1 MSNTTSLYRTVAA
14 FMQAR
19 SEAVEEYRLMTRRYA
34 PARGSELHT
43 NEMDK
48 ARKKRDKTISDAQFI
63 AKQEIRETLKAMAEK
78 AYKIKMQPPTEEQLR
93 ILQMLNLKER
103 LTEAECI
110 GAANAMD
117 GNATALAL
125 VDELATKS
133 GVVHI
138 PFARSMAV
146 KTYDPATAR
155 YAIKELAEA
164 CYEIVNNTTGA
175 SKVALLAK
183 QRHQRQYGGTFDP
196 YELPQEE
203 PFKDES
209 DFYEQMNIPLSAF
222 SAAVD

>member
-1 MSNTTSLYRTVAA
+1 MNTTNLYRAVAD
-14 FMQAR
+14 FMTAR
-19 SEAVEEYRLMTRRYA
+19 SEAIEEYLLMTRRYA
-34 PARGSELHT
+34 SAKGSQMYIDK
-43 NEMDK
+43 MDE
-48 ARKKRDKTISDAQFI
+48 AAKKRDKAISNAQSI
-63 AKQEIRETLKAMAEK
+63 AKREIRETLLAMVDKAD
-78 AYKIKMQPPTEEQLR
+78 KIKMQPPTAEQVRL
-93 ILQMLNLKER
+93 LQLLKMKDR

-117 GNATALAL
+117 GNTACLAL

-133 GVVHI
+133 GVLHTS
-138 PFARSMAV
+138 FARSLTV

-155 YAIKELAEA
+155 LAIKELADA
-164 CYEIVNNTTGA
+164 CYDIVNNTTGA
-175 SKVALLAK
+175 SKVALLTK

-222 SAAVD
+222 SSAVD

>member
-1 MSNTTSLYRTVAA
+1 MNTTNLYRAVAD
-14 FMQAR
+14 FMTAR
-19 SEAVEEYRLMTRRYA
+19 SEAIEEYLLMTRRYA
-34 PARGSELHT
+34 SAKGSELHT
-43 NEMDK
+43 TEMDK
-48 ARKKRDKTISDAQFI
+48 ARKKRDKTISDAQAI

-78 AYKIKMQPPTEEQLR
+78 ADKIALRAPTAEQIRLLQLLKM
-93 ILQMLNLKER
+93 KDR
-103 LTEAECI
+103 LTEAECT

-117 GNATALAL
+117 GNAACLAL
-125 VDELATKS
+125 VDELARKS
-133 GVVHI
+133 GVLHTSYV
-138 PFARSMAV
+138 RSLAV

-155 YAIKELAEA
+155 YAIKELADA

-175 SKVALLAK
+175 SKVALLTK

-196 YELPQEE
+196 YELPPEE

>member
-1 MSNTTSLYRTVAA
+1 MNTTNLYRAVAD
-14 FMQAR
+14 FMTAR
-19 SEAVEEYRLMTRRYA
+19 SEAVEEYLLMTRRYA
-34 PARGSELHT
+34 SAKGSQMYT
-43 NEMDK
+43 DK
-48 ARKKRDKTISDAQFI
+48 IDEAAKKRDKAISNAQSI
-63 AKQEIRETLKAMAEK
+63 AKREIRETLLAMVDKAD
-78 AYKIKMQPPTEEQLR
+78 KIKMQPPTEEQLR

-103 LTEAECI
+103 VTEAECV
-110 GAANAMD
+110 GAANAME

-133 GVVHI
+133 GVLHI

-155 YAIKELAEA
+155 LAIKELAEA

-175 SKVALLAK
+175 SKVALLTK

-222 SAAVD
+222 SSAVD

>member
-1 MSNTTSLYRTVAA
+1 MNTTNLYRAVAD
-14 FMQAR
+14 FMTAR
-19 SEAVEEYRLMTRRYA
+19 SEAVEEYLLMTRRYA
-34 PARGSELHT
+34 SAKGSQMYIDK
-43 NEMDK
+43 MDE
-48 ARKKRDKTISDAQFI
+48 AAKKRDKAISNAQSI
-63 AKQEIRETLKAMAEK
+63 AKREIRETLLAMVDKAD
-78 AYKIKMQPPTEEQLR
+78 KIKMQPPTEEQLR

-103 LTEAECI
+103 VTEAECV
-110 GAANAMD
+110 GAANAME

-133 GVVHI
+133 GVLHTS
-138 PFARSMAV
+138 FARSLAV
-146 KTYDPATAR
+146 KIYDPATAR
-155 YAIKELAEA
+155 QAIKELAEA

-175 SKVALLAK
+175 RKVALLTK

-222 SAAVD
+222 SSAVD